1 MHRHLTPVRTLD
13 ELTDE
18 QRRFLGSVAAKIP
31 KLIEAIE
38 AGGSSARYKL
48 GTKRLED
55 GRRVELELVARVPER
70 KWDGIAQTLGANADA
85 VAGGRRNVK
94 GLFQGV
100 PPKEWV
106 VCQPNTLNRVGR
118 ESSFSGTG

>member
-1 MHRHLTPVRTLD
+1 MIRHAVYIHRYLTGVRDLD
-13 ELTDE
+13 GLTDE

-38 AGGSSARYKL
+38 AGGSSARYRL

-70 KWDGIAQTLGANADA
+70 KWDGIAQTWGQMLTRSPADEEA
-85 VAGGRRNVK
+85 
-94 GLFQGV
+94 
-100 PPKEWV
+100 
-106 VCQPNTLNRVGR
+106 
-118 ESSFSGTG
+118 

>member
-1 MHRHLTPVRTLD
+1 MPVCFTIGHAVYMHRHLTPVLTLD

-38 AGGSSARYKL
+38 AGGSSARYRL

-70 KWDGIAQTLGANADA
+70 KWDGIAQTWGQMLSRSPADEE
-85 VAGGRRNVK
+85 V
-94 GLFQGV
+94 
-100 PPKEWV
+100 
-106 VCQPNTLNRVGR
+106 
-118 ESSFSGTG
+118 